1 MVSWSIYIRS
11 NFIIILKQKTMK
23 TMKTIIYISSVLLIL
38 SSCGSTGVSNS
49 YSMEKE
55 YTTTEDI
62 YSLAIGMSMNQV
74 INKLGVDPFDITY
87 NLTDETRVLIWNYK
101 QPYHEVKNDK
111 HDASS
116 LTSGADKFQGDK
128 KLYVHFK
135 NDKLIRFYSE
145 AGLDQSESLFKTQHF
160 LESINE

>member
-1 MVSWSIYIRS
+1 
-11 NFIIILKQKTMK
+11 MK
-23 TMKTIIYISSVLLIL
+23 TMKTIIYISSVLLL
-38 SSCGSTGVSNS
+38 LTSCGSTGVSNS

-74 INKLGVDPFDITY
+74 ITKLGVDPFDITY
-87 NLTDETRVLIWNYK
+87 NLTDEARVLIWNYK

-111 HDASS
+111 NDASS
-116 LTSGADKFQGDK
+116 LTSGVDKFKGDK

-145 AGLDQSESLFKTQHF
+145 AGLNQSESLFKSQHF
-160 LESINE
+160 IESINE